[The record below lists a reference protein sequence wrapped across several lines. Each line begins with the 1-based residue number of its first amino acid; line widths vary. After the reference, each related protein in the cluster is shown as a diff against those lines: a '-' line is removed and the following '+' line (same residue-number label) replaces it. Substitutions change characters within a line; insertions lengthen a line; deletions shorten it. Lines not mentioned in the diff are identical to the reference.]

1 MITLTDNVKIMEVLT
16 PDAAANNTDANS
28 DRIDMS
34 GWDGIVFI
42 VPITDIAN
50 TGVATLKVEANTTDS
65 DTGMVAITGA
75 SAAVTSGAD
84 DDVNDQL
91 LIVDVYRP
99 QKRYVQG
106 VITSSVANV
115 AFGNMIAIQY
125 NGSKFPI
132 TQHATVETIAQ
143 VVG

>member
-1 MITLTDNVKIMEVLT
+1 MTLTDNVKIMEVLT
-16 PDAAANNTDANS
+16 PDGAANNTDANS

-34 GWDGIVFI
+34 GWEGVVFV
-42 VPITDIAN
+42 VPITDIAE
-50 TGVATLKVEANTTDS
+50 TAVATLKVEANTIDS

-75 SAAVTSGAD
+75 SAAVTSGGD
-84 DDVNDQL
+84 DDENDQL
-91 LIVDVYRP
+91 LIVDVFRP

-115 AFGNMIAIQY
+115 AFGNMIAILY

-132 TQHATVETIAQ
+132 TQHSTVEAIAQ
-143 VVG
+143 VTG

>member
-1 MITLTDNVKIMEVLT
+1 MTFTDNFKIMEVLT

-50 TGVATLKVEANTTDS
+50 TGVATLKVEANTIDS
-65 DTGMVAITGA
+65 DTGMAAITGA
-75 SAAVTSGAD
+75 SAAVTSGGD
-84 DDVNDQL
+84 DDENDTL

-106 VITSSVANV
+106 VITSSAANV

-125 NGSKFPI
+125 NGSKFPF
-132 TQHATVETIAQ
+132 TQHASVQTLAQ
-143 VVG
+143 VTG